1 VVDTDHD
8 AARFCSLRREL
19 LYAKFHSESIA

>member
-1 VVDTDHD
+1 VHAEHHAT
-8 AARFCSLRREL
+8 AFRALGRER

>member
-1 VVDTDHD
+1 MHPEHHAT
-8 AARFCSLRREL
+8 RFCRLGREN